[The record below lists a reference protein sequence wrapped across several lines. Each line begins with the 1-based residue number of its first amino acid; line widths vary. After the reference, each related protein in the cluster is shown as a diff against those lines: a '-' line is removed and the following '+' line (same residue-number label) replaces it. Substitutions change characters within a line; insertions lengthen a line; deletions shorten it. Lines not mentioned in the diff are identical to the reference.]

1 MPCSCQQPKPGI
13 LYQGHPNVL
22 AQWKTYR
29 DTMQEVLQPHLHK
42 TVRITLDNG
51 NMYEGKIVGV
61 DGSFLLLEVMMPAAA
76 VQAPQA
82 TTSRGYQPTSPDPD
96 YRSYSNVILPLVL
109 YELLVITLLL

>member
-51 NMYEGKIVGV
+51 NTYEGKIVGV
-61 DGSFLLLEVMMPAAA
+61 DGSFLLLEVMMPTEA

-82 TTSRGYQPTSPDPD
+82 SSRGYQSASPVSDH
-96 YRSYSNVILPLVL
+96 RNYSSVILPLVL
-109 YELLVITLLL
+109 YELLIITLLV

>member
-13 LYQGHPNVL
+13 LYQGNLDVL
-22 AQWKTYR
+22 AKWKTYR
-29 DTMQEVLQPHLHK
+29 DTMQEVLQPHLHR

-61 DGSFLLLEVMMPAAA
+61 DGSFLLLEVMMPTA
-76 VQAPQA
+76 VAQASQAGAGGYAAPQEH
-82 TTSRGYQPTSPDPD
+82 RNV
-96 YRSYSNVILPLVL
+96 SNVILPLVL